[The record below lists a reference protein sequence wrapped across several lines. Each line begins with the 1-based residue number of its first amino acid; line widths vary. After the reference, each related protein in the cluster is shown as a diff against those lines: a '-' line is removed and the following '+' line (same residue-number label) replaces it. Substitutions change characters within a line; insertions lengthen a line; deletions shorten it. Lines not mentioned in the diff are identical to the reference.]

1 MLLLLLLLLLLMR
14 LFLQAASADVVGDF
28 AIAIVD
34 DVAPLVVVVALVVVV
49 VVLPVL
55 LFMCMLLIV
64 MMLLHYCV
72 GACAFDDAVAEVVA
86 ESFKD
91 TGIRAFCV
99 VAIDTVHTAMLGRR
113 FNPEALGLAATGSY
127 DKWVVAMGPVKDR

>member
-1 MLLLLLLLLLLMR
+1 MR
-14 LFLQAASADVVGDF
+14 VFLQAASADVVGDF

-64 MMLLHYCV
+64 MMLLHYCI

-99 VAIDTVHTAMLGRR
+99 VAIDTVHTAMLGR

-127 DKWVVAMGPVKDR
+127 EKWVVAMGPVKDR